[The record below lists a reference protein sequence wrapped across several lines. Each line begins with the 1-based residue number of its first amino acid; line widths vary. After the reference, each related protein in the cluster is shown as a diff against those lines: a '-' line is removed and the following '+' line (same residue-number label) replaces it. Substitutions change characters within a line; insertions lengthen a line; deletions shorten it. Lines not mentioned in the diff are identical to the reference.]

1 MSEENRIHYHEGS
14 PWFWKI
20 FGGAIMGIISILLIS
35 HITNINSLIDR
46 SFLDLRGEIK
56 EIRIVIDGQ
65 KEKINSLEQ
74 SKEKILSLEKTIS
87 QLQLSLEE
95 IKQKSTTSEAQIIS
109 LKEEIKS
116 LREWNKENTRQLQE
130 VREKFAAAEAL
141 KNAEN
146 PAQ

>member
-35 HITNINSLIDR
+35 YITNISGQIDR

-56 EIRIVIDGQ
+56 ETRIVIDNQ
-65 KEKINSLEQ
+65 KDKISSLEQ
-74 SKEKILSLEKTIS
+74 SKERILNLEKTIS
-87 QLQLSLEE
+87 QLQLSFEE
-95 IKQKSTTSEAQIIS
+95 TKQKSTTNEAQMIS

-141 KNAEN
+141 KNVEK